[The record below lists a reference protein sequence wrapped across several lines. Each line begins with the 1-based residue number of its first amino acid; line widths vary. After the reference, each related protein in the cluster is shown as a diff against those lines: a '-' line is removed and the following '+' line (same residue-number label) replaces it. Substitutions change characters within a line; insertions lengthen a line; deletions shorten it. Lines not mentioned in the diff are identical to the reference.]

1 MERKMKN
8 FIIAIALTL
17 ITIMTGCA
25 TTGIQVQQ
33 EVGTPEYS
41 HKCENPRY
49 MHTISCRAHKMRL
62 RMAQMKRDGRCK
74 ETIQRVVQGNRT
86 VTRTLTKCE

>member
-1 MERKMKN
+1 MKN

-17 ITIMTGCA
+17 IALTTGCA

-33 EVGTPEYS
+33 EVQYS

-49 MHTISCRAHKMRL
+49 MHTLTCRAHQMRV
-62 RMAQMKRDGRCK
+62 RMAQMKKDGRCK
-74 ETIQRVVQGNRT
+74 ETIKKVVQGNRT
-86 VTRTLTKCE
+86 VTRTLTECK

>member
-1 MERKMKN
+1 MKN

-17 ITIMTGCA
+17 TTMTAGCA

-33 EVGTPEYS
+33 EVQYS

-49 MHTISCRAHKMRL
+49 RYTLSCRAHQMRL
-62 RMAQMKRDGRCK
+62 RMAQMKKDGRCK
-74 ETIQRVVQGNRT
+74 ETMKKVVQGNRT
-86 VTRTLTKCE
+86 VTRTLTECK

>member
-1 MERKMKN
+1 MKN

-17 ITIMTGCA
+17 IALTTGCA

-33 EVGTPEYS
+33 EVQYS

-49 MHTISCRAHKMRL
+49 MHTLTCRAHQMRV
-62 RMAQMKRDGRCK
+62 RMAQMKK
-74 ETIQRVVQGNRT
+74 EST
-86 VTRTLTKCE
+86 VKVRLEALMEVLLARPVHQLFSRLV